1 MNGNYKTYVK
11 KDINDDKFLTLV
23 GVIGSVINGV
33 SRFFWSLFFLKT
45 GYKTVVL
52 SIVGISI
59 VVFVSLRF
67 TVQTRGAYLFLIML
81 VNLGVGGIQ
90 VSTPSLVQY
99 MFGQRMGEN
108 CYGIFWCTVSV
119 ANFIQFFFVS

>member
-23 GVIGSVINGV
+23 GVLGAAVNGSCRIL
-33 SRFFWSLFFLKT
+33 WSIFFLKT
-45 GYKTVVL
+45 GYKTVVI

-59 VVFVSLRF
+59 VVFGALRF
-67 TVQTRGAYLFLIML
+67 TIQTKGAYLFLILL

-90 VSTPSLVQY
+90 SSNPSVVQY
-99 MFGQRMGEN
+99 MFGQRMG
-108 CYGIFWCTVSV
+108 
-119 ANFIQFFFVS
+119 

>member
-23 GVIGSVINGV
+23 GVLGSAVNGV

-59 VVFVSLRF
+59 SVLSSLRF
-67 TVQTRGAYLFLIML
+67 TVQTKGAYLFLIML

-99 MFGQRMGEN
+99 MFGQRMG
-108 CYGIFWCTVSV
+108 
-119 ANFIQFFFVS
+119 

>member
-23 GVIGSVINGV
+23 GVIGSVVNGG
-33 SRFFWSLFFLKT
+33 SRFFWSLFFSKT

-59 VVFVSLRF
+59 IVFSTIRF
-67 TVQTRGAYLFLIML
+67 TVQTKGAYLFLIML

-99 MFGQRMGEN
+99 MFGQRMG
-108 CYGIFWCTVSV
+108 
-119 ANFIQFFFVS
+119 